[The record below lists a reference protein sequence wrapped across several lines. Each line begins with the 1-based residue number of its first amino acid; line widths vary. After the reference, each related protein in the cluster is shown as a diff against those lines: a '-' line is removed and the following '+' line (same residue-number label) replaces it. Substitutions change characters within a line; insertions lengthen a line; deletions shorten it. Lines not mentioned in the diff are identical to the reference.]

1 MIAKHSNTEGS
12 YPGHIKKF
20 LQNNKNKADN
30 PAEKQAIKKRQKK
43 IIVRLYTNLHTWP
56 IREGTQPN
64 NNQKCQIKSK

>member
-30 PAEKQAIKKRQKK
+30 PAEKQATSLK
-43 IIVRLYTNLHTWP
+43 ISYMLYLNRSNSNLWFVFKLST
-56 IREGTQPN
+56 TY
-64 NNQKCQIKSK
+64 